1 MTSVEDRVRADFD
14 KQQAMKLLG
23 ARLSRVEEGVVEIEL
38 PFRPE
43 LGQQHGFFHAGL
55 LATIADSA
63 GGYAAYTLMP
73 AGSEVLTVE
82 FKVNMLSPA
91 LGEVA
96 VARGRV
102 TRAGRTLT
110 VAEIE
115 VEVVRDGERKRCA
128 TGLQTLI
135 RRRSEDL
142 DARTGGAGD

>member
-1 MTSVEDRVRADFD
+1 MTSLEDRVRADFD
-14 KQQAMKLLG
+14 EQEAMKLLG
-23 ARLSRVEEGVVEIEL
+23 ARVVRVQEGVVEIEL

-43 LGQQHGFFHAGL
+43 LSQQHGFFHAGL

-73 AGSEVLTVE
+73 PGSEVLTVE
-82 FKVNMLSPA
+82 FKLNLLAPA
-91 LGEVA
+91 SGDLA

-102 TRAGRTLT
+102 VRAGRTLT

-115 VEVVRDGERKRCA
+115 VEVAGDGERKRCV

-135 RRRSEDL
+135 RRSSEDL
-142 DARTGGAGD
+142 EGPGLAGD